1 MSAALVL
8 YVIDH
13 TERSICRCGQCLQ
26 DETEKKSDLSVD
38 RPEKWNWSRHT
49 VNMYF
54 FDVSVKNNPDA
65 NEFIRLIKEHS
76 GAFNEVDVF
85 DGNEHNYMELGGWF
99 GDQGFAMQFMAL
111 GKILGLW
118 EIMQPGM
125 ILDVN
130 NPEEK
135 ALADRMAGAGMV
147 SLVPIQGNK

>member
-1 MSAALVL
+1 MNAALVL

-13 TERSICRCGQCLQ
+13 TERTICRCGQCVL
-26 DETEKKSDLSVD
+26 DGAEEKKS
-38 RPEKWNWSRHT
+38 NWSVVELVERPHT

-65 NEFIRLIKEHS
+65 NEFTRLIKEHH

-85 DGNEHNYMELGGWF
+85 DGNEHTYMELGGWF

-118 EIMQPGM
+118 EIMHPGM

-135 ALADRMAGAGMV
+135 LLADKMAGLGMV
-147 SLVPIQGNK
+147 SLVPNSN